1 MSGSLQPQA
10 TNSADVPLHNH
21 KRRNE
26 DLNEGAQGLQVSY
39 KVPSKHTWPLYGGPP
54 DKGLRANTGKVNI
67 ATLKTNSS
75 LLPLSLKKLSSL
87 HYSRI
92 RFNPKCR
99 WLFSKSDIRIAT
111 LTWWPRLS
119 FSLSRPHRLSGQGS
133 KTLVNHVVKR
143 DSFVLRGLRHRN

>member
-1 MSGSLQPQA
+1 M
-10 TNSADVPLHNH
+10 
-21 KRRNE
+21 
-26 DLNEGAQGLQVSY
+26 QVSY

-54 DKGLRANTGKVNI
+54 DKGLRANTRKVNI

-99 WLFSKSDIRIAT
+99 WAFSKSDIRIAT
-111 LTWWPRLS
+111 LTPGGPVSALVCLVHIEFPGGDPRRWSTMLLARLFCFAGAS
-119 FSLSRPHRLSGQGS
+119 TSKLDKRHSLGDLADMSAQTRCGE
-133 KTLVNHVVKR
+133 
-143 DSFVLRGLRHRN
+143 RHTQRARTHTS

>member
-1 MSGSLQPQA
+1 M
-10 TNSADVPLHNH
+10 
-21 KRRNE
+21 
-26 DLNEGAQGLQVSY
+26 SY

-99 WLFSKSDIRIAT
+99 LAFSKSDIRIAT
-111 LTWWPRLS
+111 LTPVAPSQL
-119 FSLSRPHRLSGQGS
+119 
-133 KTLVNHVVKR
+133 
-143 DSFVLRGLRHRN
+143 

>member
-1 MSGSLQPQA
+1 M
-10 TNSADVPLHNH
+10 
-21 KRRNE
+21 
-26 DLNEGAQGLQVSY
+26 SY

-99 WLFSKSDIRIAT
+99 WAFSKSDIRIAT
-111 LTWWPRLS
+111 LTRWPRLS
-119 FSLSRPHRLSGQGS
+119 FSLSRPHRVSRQGS
-133 KTLVNHVVKR
+133 KTLVNHVVSETLLFCGGFDIKIR
-143 DSFVLRGLRHRN
+143 QKTQFGRLGRHVSPDTLW